1 MEQNHRTT
9 EPSGTKPREAPENGT
24 SSVLGSSGKRL
35 KVNAAQAVNIK
46 KAGKRNMEE
55 MTGGEIF
62 RLIQYLRA
70 QGWTDE
76 KIVKLIEFIT
86 R

>member
-1 MEQNHRTT
+1 M
-9 EPSGTKPREAPENGT
+9 
-24 SSVLGSSGKRL
+24 
-35 KVNAAQAVNIK
+35 NIK
-46 KAGKRNMEE
+46 KAGKRKMDE

-62 RLIQYLRA
+62 RLIQYLRS

>member
-1 MEQNHRTT
+1 MEQFT
-9 EPSGTKPREAPENGT
+9 EQQSQAEQTPRGSRKWNEFRFGESG
-24 SSVLGSSGKRL
+24 
-35 KVNAAQAVNIK
+35 KVNAAQAVNIE
-46 KAGKRNMEE
+46 KAGKRKMDE

-62 RLIQYLRA
+62 RLIQFLRS

>member
-24 SSVLGSSGKRL
+24 SSVLGESG

-46 KAGKRNMEE
+46 KAGKRKMEE

>member
-1 MEQNHRTT
+1 MERV
-9 EPSGTKPREAPENGT
+9 PFSVVGKSGHT
-24 SSVLGSSGKRL
+24 
-35 KVNAAQAVNIK
+35 AQAVNIK
-46 KAGKRNMEE
+46 KAGKRKMDE

-62 RLIQYLRA
+62 RLIQYLRS

>member
-1 MEQNHRTT
+1 MERV
-9 EPSGTKPREAPENGT
+9 PFSVRRENQVDT
-24 SSVLGSSGKRL
+24 
-35 KVNAAQAVNIK
+35 AQAVNIK
-46 KAGKRNMEE
+46 KAGKRKMDE

-62 RLIQYLRA
+62 RLIQYLRS

>member
-1 MEQNHRTT
+1 
-9 EPSGTKPREAPENGT
+9 
-24 SSVLGSSGKRL
+24 
-35 KVNAAQAVNIK
+35 
-46 KAGKRNMEE
+46 

-62 RLIQYLRA
+62 RLIQYLRE

-76 KIVKLIEFIT
+76 KIVKLIEYIT

>member
-1 MEQNHRTT
+1 MEQPHRTT
-9 EPSGTKPREAPENGT
+9 ELSGNKPREAHENGT

>member
-1 MEQNHRTT
+1 MKELT
-9 EPSGTKPREAPENGT
+9 
-24 SSVLGSSGKRL
+24 GSEL
-35 KVNAAQAVNIK
+35 
-46 KAGKRNMEE
+46 
-55 MTGGEIF
+55 F

-76 KIVKLIEFIT
+76 KIVKAIEYIT

>member
-1 MEQNHRTT
+1 
-9 EPSGTKPREAPENGT
+9 
-24 SSVLGSSGKRL
+24 
-35 KVNAAQAVNIK
+35 
-46 KAGKRNMEE
+46 

-62 RLIQYLRA
+62 RLIQFLRS

-76 KIVKLIEFIT
+76 KIVKLIEYIT

>member
-24 SSVLGSSGKRL
+24 GSVLGRSGNQ
-35 KVNAAQAVNIK
+35 VDTAQAVNIK
-46 KAGKRNMEE
+46 KAGKRKMDE

-62 RLIQYLRA
+62 RLIQYLRS

>member
-1 MEQNHRTT
+1 MERVPFSVVG
-9 EPSGTKPREAPENGT
+9 ESGRHGE
-24 SSVLGSSGKRL
+24 
-35 KVNAAQAVNIK
+35 AVNIK
-46 KAGKRNMEE
+46 KAGKRKMDE

-62 RLIQYLRA
+62 RLIQYLRS

>member
-9 EPSGTKPREAPENGT
+9 EPSETKPREAPENGT

-46 KAGKRNMEE
+46 KAGKRKMEE

-62 RLIQYLRA
+62 RLIQYLRS

>member
-62 RLIQYLRA
+62 RLIQYLRS

>member
-24 SSVLGSSGKRL
+24 GSVLGTSGNQ
-35 KVNAAQAVNIK
+35 VDTAQAVNIK
-46 KAGKRNMEE
+46 KAGKRKMDE

-62 RLIQYLRA
+62 RLIQYLRS

>member
-24 SSVLGSSGKRL
+24 SSVLGESG

-46 KAGKRNMEE
+46 KAGKRKMDE

-62 RLIQYLRA
+62 RLIQYLRS

>member
-24 SSVLGSSGKRL
+24 GSVLGESG

-46 KAGKRNMEE
+46 KAGKRKMNE

-62 RLIQYLRA
+62 RLIQYLRS

>member
-1 MEQNHRTT
+1 MD
-9 EPSGTKPREAPENGT
+9 
-24 SSVLGSSGKRL
+24 
-35 KVNAAQAVNIK
+35 
-46 KAGKRNMEE
+46 E